1 MGSFLF
7 VLMGLSS
14 IAQAQTRVAV
24 LDFELRD
31 LTLAP
36 GIPSELERTAAVKPM
51 LETQLATAG
60 YQIQPVNLNLQAELD
75 GGVGYLF
82 DHPDVAAQLAR
93 ATQADFVLVGRLH
106 KPSFLFAYLIV
117 QLVDAKTGKISAHWV
132 VEVKGPQKKLTYK
145 GVESLVV
152 KINHFFNDNRSPKK
166 GAFNT
171 N

>member
-1 MGSFLF
+1 MIDGKQYFCRVLSVLF
-7 VLMGLSS
+7 FMLIGLPST
-14 IAQAQTRVAV
+14 AQAQTRVVV

-31 LTLAP
+31 MTLAP
-36 GIPSELERTAAVKPM
+36 GIPSELERTAAIKPM
-51 LETQLATAG
+51 LDTQLVTAG
-60 YQIQPVNLNLQAELD
+60 YQIQPVTSNLQAELD

-93 ATQADFVLVGRLH
+93 VTQADYVLVGRLH

-117 QLVDAKTGKISAHWV
+117 KLVDAKTGKISAHWV

-152 KINHFFNDNRSPKK
+152 KINRFFNEK
-166 GAFNT
+166 
-171 N
+171 